1 MKPAQ
6 PVIALRP
13 IQRAMSH
20 VLVSEDTQHVFYTL
34 SNGKLWNTQVSFSN
48 ILTLV
53 RVRAESKCVRK
64 SGYKSLI
71 CDVKYEL
78 LLQWE

>member
-6 PVIALRP
+6 PVISLRP

-34 SNGKLWNTQVSFSN
+34 SNGKLWNTQVSN
-48 ILTLV
+48 IMALA
-53 RVRAESKCVRK
+53 RVRAEVQ
-64 SGYKSLI
+64 
-71 CDVKYEL
+71 VKMCQKIWVKITDL
-78 LLQWE
+78 